1 MVRPRTGIARNRRTR
16 AGIVSSGQAAGDAV
30 KLRSRFGALWNR
42 PSRPRRKFL
51 TFLQEIQSL
60 LRHDIHLVMDRPGT
74 VVSPGTCRPLVSA
87 VAQVS
92 CKTSGW
98 RTPTA
103 FTAQVSDVLVIK
115 FGGPIDGFLLSELP
129 RAMASFAPV
138 IGSSYLNQRLPLVSL
153 VKV

>member
-1 MVRPRTGIARNRRTR
+1 M
-16 AGIVSSGQAAGDAV
+16 

-42 PSRPRRKFL
+42 PSRSRRKFL

-87 VAQVS
+87 VAQLS

-138 IGSSYLNQRLPLVSL
+138 IGRRTLISACLWSRWLRYDQADRSTASSDAVNSL
-153 VKV
+153 AATAYCSVP